1 MKEADQVDASSSI
14 SITDVPGVSC
24 ASGWIGIK
32 RDERPDA
39 ALFICDHEA
48 VFAGVFTTNQF
59 RSACVESSL
68 MRLHGGKRV
77 RAVLVTSGNANAG
90 TGLAGRADT
99 ELLAAGVAKEI
110 GCKADEVIV
119 LHTGVIGV
127 PLHAERLT
135 PRLSALIQS
144 AGSSRVAGMEA
155 ATAMMTTDTFPKTS
169 VHTMQTAKG
178 SFVIGGV
185 AKGAGMIHPRLATM
199 LSVII
204 TNVSIHPVAL
214 QKALH
219 QAAKTSF
226 NAISVDG
233 DTSPND
239 SVILLATGHD
249 EDVLTEESPEYEVFI
264 EELTNVCQDLAK
276 MIVKDGEGATKF
288 IEIAV
293 TGGASDDDVE
303 RIAHAVST
311 SPLVKTAFY
320 GEDFN
325 PGRIIS
331 AIGRAGA
338 HMDIEQLQVKISEQM
353 VFADGACTPVDEEI
367 AKKVMSQ
374 AEIMVAINLGVGDC
388 AGTYFTCDLTHDYV
402 QINSEY
408 TT

>member
-1 MKEADQVDASSSI
+1 MDMSSAI
-14 SITDVPGVSC
+14 SMTEVPGVSC

-32 RDERPDA
+32 RDGIPDA
-39 ALFICDHEA
+39 ALFICDKKA
-48 VFAGVFTTNQF
+48 TYAGVFTTNQF
-59 RSACVESSL
+59 RSACVESAL
-68 MRLHGGKRV
+68 LRLHGGKKAQ
-77 RAVLVTSGNANAG
+77 AVLITSGNANAG

-99 ELLAAGVAKEI
+99 ELLAAGVAEQLS
-110 GCKADEVIV
+110 CQADEVIV

-127 PLHAERLT
+127 PLHAERLL
-135 PRLSALIQS
+135 PKLEALAKGANRS
-144 AGSSRVAGMEA
+144 KTAGIAA

-169 VHTMQTAKG
+169 LHNMQSG
-178 SFVIGGV
+178 NFSGVIGGV

-199 LSVII
+199 LAVMITDLSV
-204 TNVSIHPVAL
+204 HPVAL
-214 QKALH
+214 QKALSR
-219 QAAKTSF
+219 AVKSTF

-239 SVILLATGHD
+239 SVILLATGD
-249 EDVLTEESPEYEVFI
+249 NKVMLTEDLPEFDAFCETLTEVC
-264 EELTNVCQDLAK
+264 EDLAK

-293 TGGASDDDVE
+293 QGGGSETDVE
-303 RIAHAVST
+303 RVAATIAT

-338 HMDIEQLQVKISEQM
+338 HFELDQIEVKIGTQT
-353 VFADGACTPVDEEI
+353 VFAQGVFTEVETTVGKD
-367 AKKVMSQ
+367 VMSQ
-374 AEIMVAINLGVGDC
+374 TEIVIAVNLR
-388 AGTYFTCDLTHDYV
+388 AGSFSGRYFTCDLTHDYV